1 MKVVCSFYLKF
12 IQTLIN
18 IIMRLTKLSFFLTFY
33 IFLSCS
39 SKPQPI
45 SYGQDV
51 CHFCI
56 MNIVDKQHA
65 AQYVTKKGKQLKFDA
80 IECMISDLTTNNNE
94 DKIATLLVADFGTDG
109 EMIDAIS
116 ATYLICP
123 EIKSPMGAYLS
134 AFSTEDRA
142 VETKTRLKGEIYSWI
157 TLKEK
162 YADK

>member
-1 MKVVCSFYLKF
+1 
-12 IQTLIN
+12 
-18 IIMRLTKLSFFLTFY
+18 MRLTKLLFFLTFY

-39 SKPQPI
+39 TKPQPI
-45 SYGQDV
+45 NYGQDV
-51 CHFCI
+51 CNFCK

-65 AQYVTKKGKQLKFDA
+65 AQYVTNKGKQLKFDA

-94 DKIATLLVADFGTDG
+94 DRNATFLVADFGTDG

-116 ATYLICP
+116 ATYLICQ

-134 AFSTEDRA
+134 AFSTEERA
-142 VETKTRLKGEIYSWI
+142 VETKTRLKGEIYSWT

>member
-1 MKVVCSFYLKF
+1 MKNLKIITSISLF
-12 IQTLIN
+12 IL
-18 IIMRLTKLSFFLTFY
+18 L
-33 IFLSCS
+33 LSC
-39 SKPQPI
+39 KVEPQAI
-45 SYGQDV
+45 NYGKDA
-51 CHFCI
+51 CHFCK

-94 DKIATLLVADFGTDG
+94 DKIATFLVADFGTDG

-116 ATYLICP
+116 ATYLICQ

-134 AFSTEDRA
+134 SFSTEERA
-142 VETKTRLKGEIYSWI
+142 VETKTRLKGEIYSWT